1 MVTIYL
7 AESAAARAERE
18 HARAV
23 AKREED
29 QTAFRKARTLWTRA
43 REEARERAERYRAAN
58 AARASA
64 KQAMD
69 AAKKLFEEADRESE
83 RTRGEMAEAERAEA
97 ESELAFAKAESRLGA
112 HDEAIAAA
120 KAEVDR
126 LSKVAEKAM
135 KSLKMP
141 FA

>member
-1 MVTIYL
+1 
-7 AESAAARAERE
+7 
-18 HARAV
+18 
-23 AKREED
+23 
-29 QTAFRKARTLWTRA
+29 
-43 REEARERAERYRAAN
+43 
-58 AARASA
+58 
-64 KQAMD
+64 
-69 AAKKLFEEADRESE
+69 
-83 RTRGEMAEAERAEA
+83 MAEAERAEA

>member
-1 MVTIYL
+1 
-7 AESAAARAERE
+7 
-18 HARAV
+18 
-23 AKREED
+23 
-29 QTAFRKARTLWTRA
+29 
-43 REEARERAERYRAAN
+43 
-58 AARASA
+58 
-64 KQAMD
+64 MD

-120 KAEVDR
+120 KAEVER